1 MAALETPSP
10 AVEDY
15 AKAIYSLSRQTGE
28 AVSTSAL
35 AERLDVSAASA
46 SAMVK
51 RMATM
56 RLVKHERYRGVHLT
70 KAGERIALEVIR
82 HHRLIELYL
91 AEALGMPWDRVHA
104 EAEVL
109 EHAISPELLELMD
122 AKLGHP
128 TRDPH
133 GDPIPSRD
141 GKVEERETFSL
152 HSLRPGTTATFT
164 RVSDAKPEVLQYL
177 AEKGIAPGMRLEVLD
192 AEPFEGP
199 LVVRFGSEVHHLAAG
214 LTRMM
219 RVERDG

>member
-1 MAALETPSP
+1 MAALDTTSP

-15 AKAIYSLSRQTGE
+15 AKAIYSLSRHTGE
-28 AVSTSAL
+28 PVSTSAL

-46 SAMVK
+46 SSMVK

-56 RLVKHERYRGVHLT
+56 RLVKHERYRGVQLT

-82 HHRLIELYL
+82 HHRLNELYL

-141 GKVEERETFSL
+141 GKVEEPETVSL
-152 HSLRPGTTATFT
+152 QSLEAGARATFT

-177 AEKGIAPGMRLEVLD
+177 
-192 AEPFEGP
+192 
-199 LVVRFGSEVHHLAAG
+199 
-214 LTRMM
+214 
-219 RVERDG
+219 